1 MQKHQLAVGVPL
13 FPTSAEGLSPAKKSW
28 LKINSSLAS
37 LIKAWLIQALSS
49 LSLEGTRR
57 RYALPEQES
66 KCEEDME
73 SLKWG
78 SSDKEG
84 HIVDRVKFQN
94 NSSLEKSRCSVI

>member
-1 MQKHQLAVGVPL
+1 MQKHQLAVGVPP
-13 FPTSAEGLSPAKKSW
+13 FPTSAEGLNPAKKSW

-37 LIKAWLIQALSS
+37 LIKAWLIQVLSS

-57 RYALPEQES
+57 KYALPEQES

-78 SSDKEG
+78 SSDKG
-84 HIVDRVKFQN
+84 RPHRG
-94 NSSLEKSRCSVI
+94 

>member
-1 MQKHQLAVGVPL
+1 MQKHQLAVGVPP

-73 SLKWG
+73 SLEMG
-78 SSDKEG
+78 
-84 HIVDRVKFQN
+84 I
-94 NSSLEKSRCSVI
+94 

>member
-1 MQKHQLAVGVPL
+1 MQKHQLAVGVPP

-94 NSSLEKSRCSVI
+94 NSSLEKSRCSEI

>member
-1 MQKHQLAVGVPL
+1 MQKHQLAMGAPP
-13 FPTSAEGLSPAKKSW
+13 FPTSVEGLSPAKKKSL

-37 LIKAWLIQALSS
+37 LIKAWLIQVLSS

-57 RYALPEQES
+57 KYALPEQES

-78 SSDKEG
+78 SSDKG
-84 HIVDRVKFQN
+84 RPHHG
-94 NSSLEKSRCSVI
+94 